1 VLNAGL
7 TVASV
12 AVMAVAVMAVAVMA
26 VVAAGCSPRVV
37 AVMVAA

>member
-1 VLNAGL
+1 MNAVLNAGL
-7 TVASV
+7 TVAS
-12 AVMAVAVMAVAVMA
+12 VAVMAVAVMA